1 MSIHEE
7 LVQIN
12 RYAYNKYYDAY
23 KRIEERDKDVF
34 NKDLLEEIEILKYEN
49 SVLYKK
55 TQELTNR
62 VEDLKDRN
70 LIQRIINK

>member
-23 KRIEERDKDVF
+23 KRVEERDKDIF
-34 NKDLLEEIEILKYEN
+34 NKDLLEEIETLKNEN
-49 SVLYKK
+49 NELYKK
-55 TQELTNR
+55 IVECKSKIYELKN
-62 VEDLKDRN
+62 RN